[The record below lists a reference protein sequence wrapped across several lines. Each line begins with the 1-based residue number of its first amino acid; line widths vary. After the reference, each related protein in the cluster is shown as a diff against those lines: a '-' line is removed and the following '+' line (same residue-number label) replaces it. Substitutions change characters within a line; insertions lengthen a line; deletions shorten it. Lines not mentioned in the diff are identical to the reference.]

1 MGFENKIGLDQDS
14 NDGELTG
21 INFVNFCTRSN
32 QFEICENK
40 LTWTN
45 GQVKFEYV
53 VGHIKWD
60 ATYHMLHIICCISY
74 AAYQI
79 IVK

>member
-40 LTWTN
+40 LNLDQWSSKVRVC
-45 GQVKFEYV
+45 G
-53 VGHIKWD
+53 W
-60 ATYHMLHIICCISY
+60 
-74 AAYQI
+74 AY
-79 IVK
+79 